1 MLYVMYFH
9 LGRLNKPYINPAS
22 LQPAVIGIHIAWY
35 IGCYTKLTYNMLHSI
50 IYVIQHAI

>member
-1 MLYVMYFH
+1 MYFH